1 VWEGRFESLNKGD
14 WNNGDQLFQFPN
26 KLVHDDLPDALSYIE
41 QLAKVAYVLDFEEE
55 EYEYL
60 DTISGY

>member
-1 VWEGRFESLNKGD
+1 M
-14 WNNGDQLFQFPN
+14 
-26 KLVHDDLPDALSYIE
+26 SYIE

-55 EYEYL
+55 EEYEYL